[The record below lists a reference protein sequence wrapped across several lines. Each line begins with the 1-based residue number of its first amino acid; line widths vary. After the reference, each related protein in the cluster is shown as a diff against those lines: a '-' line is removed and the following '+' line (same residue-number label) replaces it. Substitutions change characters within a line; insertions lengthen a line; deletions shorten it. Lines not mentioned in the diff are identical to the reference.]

1 MVRAFVG
8 VLVCA
13 VFGALFVAAPV
24 ESQVGLDPF
33 EGVVVHVP
41 PVDGSVIDPFRPPA
55 QPWLPGNRGLEY
67 ETEDGQPVRA
77 SADGFVTFAGQ
88 VGGDLFVTVR
98 HADGIRTTVG
108 FLAEIHVAAG
118 ETVQQGTLLGTAA
131 ESIHF
136 TARRGDTY
144 FDPELLFVAVEYFVR
159 LIPAV

>member
-13 VFGALFVAAPV
+13 FFSVLFVAAPV
-24 ESQVGLDPF
+24 GSQAGPDPF
-33 EGVVVHVP
+33 EGVVEHVP
-41 PVDGSVIDPFRPPA
+41 PVDGWVIDPFRPPA

-67 ETEDGQPVRA
+67 DTSPGQPVSA
-77 SADGFVTFAGQ
+77 SAGGFVTFAGQ

-108 FLAEIHVAAG
+108 YLAEILVAAG
-118 ETVQQGTLLGTAA
+118 ETVRQGTLLGTAD

-144 FDPELLFVAVEYFVR
+144 FDPELLFVAVDYFVR